1 MACSLRTIFSGSV
14 VVIGL
19 GVLAACSGGQFFG
32 EREPWRKEAEARC
45 IGAGSV
51 REGPGVTRIGAINGP
66 GMCGADY
73 PFRVSTLGVPMAMSF
88 DDLRPPASIPNAT
101 RPVSPRWPVN
111 EPVESGGAYEPR
123 GAPRPQVDTR
133 PLPAPPRGPASVY
146 QQRAD
151 EPISLDPPQASG
163 PPPEIYDYR
172 RPYGAPPRPAPVQ
185 NEPPS
190 SYDLPSAREV
200 RRAAPLGPVRGP
212 RVVAATGT
220 VTVTP
225 NATLA
230 CPIVSALDQW
240 IATAVQPSAMRW
252 FGQPVAEIKQISAY
266 SCRGMNGNPRA
277 RISEHAFG
285 NALDIASFT
294 LADGRRVTVRDGWR
308 GAPEEQG
315 FLRDVQAAA
324 CDRFTTVLAPGSNV
338 FHYDHMHVDLM
349 RRSGR
354 ACNPRA
360 VSGEEVAA
368 RARAHYARQG
378 RDPGVTG
385 SVDPRRTAPKRL
397 PPTAFAPDKVGHQLP
412 LAIPGEDGE
421 D

>member
-146 QQRAD
+146 Q
-151 EPISLDPPQASG
+151 
-163 PPPEIYDYR
+163 
-172 RPYGAPPRPAPVQ
+172 
-185 NEPPS
+185 
-190 SYDLPSAREV
+190 
-200 RRAAPLGPVRGP
+200 
-212 RVVAATGT
+212 
-220 VTVTP
+220 
-225 NATLA
+225 
-230 CPIVSALDQW
+230 
-240 IATAVQPSAMRW
+240 
-252 FGQPVAEIKQISAY
+252 
-266 SCRGMNGNPRA
+266 
-277 RISEHAFG
+277 
-285 NALDIASFT
+285 
-294 LADGRRVTVRDGWR
+294 
-308 GAPEEQG
+308 
-315 FLRDVQAAA
+315 
-324 CDRFTTVLAPGSNV
+324 
-338 FHYDHMHVDLM
+338 
-349 RRSGR
+349 
-354 ACNPRA
+354 
-360 VSGEEVAA
+360 
-368 RARAHYARQG
+368 
-378 RDPGVTG
+378 
-385 SVDPRRTAPKRL
+385 
-397 PPTAFAPDKVGHQLP
+397 
-412 LAIPGEDGE
+412 
-421 D
+421 